1 MLHTRGLIAFTSPLA
16 LLVAAFA
23 PGTARANG
31 FDADMPGL
39 ATNGTMLAPMLS
51 SADSPALEN
60 PYRPRWSEVR
70 LPRDEPGDDGAE
82 GPESDRPAGGSDV
95 GSVTAPPAAAQRN
108 YKMEVGFRGRMVS
121 VPSSILDIWYFDS
134 DAPEWALPGEDRPRI
149 RGYAAGVE
157 FVVKGDTAN
166 GLFYFEYIKS
176 TMGAGYW
183 DDVEGDHE
191 PRDGE
196 YLVPSDNL
204 GLIVLGANY
213 AYEAH
218 LVESSRTGG
227 KFGWS
232 LLVGGGLGIAF
243 RTGSVDRWV
252 ADGTPEESD
261 LSDPAYKLYYEGA
274 PPYSEKA
281 NVPPSVLPMVDI
293 NGGMRFTFGDRVV
306 VRVEGGLHTLVYYG
320 ASVGLMF

>member
-1 MLHTRGLIAFTSPLA
+1 MLQTRGLIPTIAVLLSTASP
-16 LLVAAFA
+16 AFA
-23 PGTARANG
+23 GAFEP
-31 FDADMPGL
+31 DMPGL
-39 ATNGTMLAPMLS
+39 STNGMLYAPMMS
-51 SADSPALEN
+51 GADSPDLANN
-60 PYRPRWSEVR
+60 PYRPRWTEVQ
-70 LPRDEPGDDGAE
+70 LQRDPGDTGTADDTE
-82 GPESDRPAGGSDV
+82 GPAPGSEGAAVGGV
-95 GSVTAPPAAAQRN
+95 AKAPAASSRN
-108 YKMEVGFRGRMVS
+108 YKMEVGFRGRMLS
-121 VPSSILDIWYFDS
+121 VPSSVLDIWYFDS
-134 DAPEWALPGEDRPRI
+134 DAEEWALPGEDRPRI

-166 GLFYFEYIKS
+166 GLFYFEYVKS
-176 TMGAGYW
+176 TMNEGYW

-218 LVESSRTGG
+218 LVESARTGG

-252 ADGTPEESD
+252 ADGTPEDSSLE
-261 LSDPAYKLYYEGA
+261 DPAYKLYYEGA

-293 NGGMRFTFGDRVV
+293 SGGMRFTFGDRVV